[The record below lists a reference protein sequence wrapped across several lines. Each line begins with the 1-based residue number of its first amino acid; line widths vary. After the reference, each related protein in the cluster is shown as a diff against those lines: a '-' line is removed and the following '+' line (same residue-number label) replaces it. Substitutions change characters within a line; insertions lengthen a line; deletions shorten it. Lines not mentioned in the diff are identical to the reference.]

1 MAMCKA
7 MEDLQREAEDRA
19 KAEIII
25 SIMNNLNIT
34 VDQALIISSV
44 PESDRDRVK
53 TLVEEGLERG
63 YV

>member
-1 MAMCKA
+1 MCKA